1 MNEIINKF
9 LLAGDA
15 FMPKIHLRQD
25 AALSKPGFIYSGGV
39 PFTKNNQ
46 RIQKVKET
54 RDSRHIYQ
62 SELDYA
68 CFQHDMIIL
77 NIYQEEQPLI
87 EYYEIRL
94 LILLKIQTK
103 MDLKVDLVQWFLHFL
118 RKK

>member
-9 LLAGDA
+9 LLAGDT

-25 AALSKPGFIYSGGV
+25 TALSKPEFIYSGCV

-68 CFQHDMIIL
+68 LSTRYDHFKYLPRRTASDKVL
-77 NIYQEEQPLI
+77 RNKAFNIAKNPN
-87 EYYEIRL
+87 
-94 LILLKIQTK
+94 
-103 MDLKVDLVQWFLHFL
+103 
-118 RKK
+118 